1 MQGEGSEGLC
11 DLSLGYDHGPP
22 TGSVFADFLEE
33 L

>member
-1 MQGEGSEGLC
+1 MRDEGSEG

-22 TGSVFADFLEE
+22 ARSVFADFLEE

>member
-1 MQGEGSEGLC
+1 MQGEGLEG